1 VAAGKAMLVQA
12 EDLTAGTF
20 MGFFFTEVAS
30 IVMGMVMLRSKIFSK
45 LTAFAGILGF
55 GFLLVFNILA
65 AFVPTIFDVAMIFA
79 MSGGLLSMAWFILIA
94 RRLFQLGRLE
104 KKKLPQ

>member
-1 VAAGKAMLVQA
+1 MLVQA
-12 EDLTAGTF
+12 EDLTSGTF